1 MSVKEPINWRAQ
13 QGAYFLVS
21 GVKGVG
27 DFIADERTMALVA
40 VIRPSGKPLVDK
52 RNAQLI
58 ARAGRMQA
66 AIKAVITSLDTGGES
81 SRTLAREIAILR
93 QSLK

>member
-1 MSVKEPINWRAQ
+1 MKEPIGWQIQAVYNSAHVAPERNQYRVIDAN
-13 QGAYFLVS
+13 GTV
-21 GVKGVG
+21 V
-27 DFIADERTMALVA
+27 ADVRNNG
-40 VIRPSGKPLVDK
+40 RPLVEK
-52 RNAQLI
+52 RHAQLI

>member
-1 MSVKEPINWRAQ
+1 MKEPIGWQ
-13 QGAYFLVS
+13 
-21 GVKGVG
+21 
-27 DFIADERTMALVA
+27 ADQCIHPDTGKEWYVLETDGGTVA
-40 VIRPSGKPLVDK
+40 RVIDTKRPLVDK
-52 RNAQLI
+52 RHAQLM